1 MTELHNL
8 LTIIL
13 NFVNNFIL
21 IDFSNYSGSINPTL
35 ITIYEKMT
43 IVIPYLVLIVC
54 VTLLFKIFFF
64 LFGGFKRV

>member
-1 MTELHNL
+1 MTQFQELLN
-8 LTIIL
+8 IIL

-21 IDFSNYSGSINPTL
+21 IDFSNYSGALNPTL

-54 VTLLFKIFFF
+54 VGLLFKLLFF
-64 LFGGFKRV
+64 LFGGFKKV

>member
-1 MTELHNL
+1 MTQFQEL

-21 IDFSNYSGSINPTL
+21 IDFSNYSGALNPTL
-35 ITIYEKMT
+35 ITIYNKMT
-43 IVIPYLVLIVC
+43 IVIPYIVLIVC
-54 VTLLFKIFFF
+54 ITLLFKLFFF